1 MNNAQPKNK
10 PFRSNYIILYIA
22 IAILFIPFF
31 EVQIR
36 FHRPDP
42 GSTLGHI
49 PGSCKTA
56 DRTGQEDRAGQDRT
70 AVCYLTSQYL
80 TSPHLTID
88 HANRIVLNQTIS
100 NHIELNCIESK
111 HLLLRV

>member
-70 AVCYLTSQYL
+70 ALYH
-80 TSPHLTID
+80 TSPHL
-88 HANRIVLNQTIS
+88 VLY
-100 NHIELNCIESK
+100 
-111 HLLLRV
+111 